1 MNMKKALSFETLN
14 NSIKNCKKCSLFETR
29 QYVLCGEGDINA
41 RIMLIAQAPGEF
53 ENKEGRMFI
62 GPSGKVLDE
71 LFKQACLKRKNF
83 YITNLVKCMLPQCRR
98 PKQIE
103 IQTCGNYLD
112 KEIELVDPEFIVPL
126 GYFATRYIF
135 EKYGIPVPDKK
146 EFKEVFG
153 KLLWRMNRKIY
164 SLQHPASAL
173 HKPELMEVLKD
184 NYHKLKIFSEKC
196 KWHSSCPLRW
206 FTEQGRLNPRWQQL
220 YCFGDWEDCVRFDL
234 EESGKYHPDW
244 MLPDGSMDESL
255 R

>member
-1 MNMKKALSFETLN
+1 MKKLSTLETLN
-14 NSIKNCKKCSLFETR
+14 NLIRNCKKCSLFETR
-29 QYVLCGEGDINA
+29 QYALCGEGDINA

-62 GPSGKVLDE
+62 GPSGKVLDK
-71 LFKQACLKRKNF
+71 LFKQAGLKRENF

-112 KEIELVDPEFIVPL
+112 REIELVDPEFLVPL
-126 GYFATRYIF
+126 GYFAARYTF

-164 SLQHPASAL
+164 PLQHPASVL
-173 HKPELMEVLKD
+173 HKPQLMEVLRK
-184 NYHKLKIFSEKC
+184 NYHKLNIFSEKC
-196 KWHSSCPLRW
+196 K
-206 FTEQGRLNPRWQQL
+206 
-220 YCFGDWEDCVRFDL
+220 
-234 EESGKYHPDW
+234 
-244 MLPDGSMDESL
+244 
-255 R
+255 